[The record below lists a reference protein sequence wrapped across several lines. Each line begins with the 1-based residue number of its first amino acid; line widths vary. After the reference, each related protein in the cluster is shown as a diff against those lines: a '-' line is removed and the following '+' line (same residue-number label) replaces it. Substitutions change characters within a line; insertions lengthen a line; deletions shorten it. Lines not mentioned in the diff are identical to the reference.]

1 MNIKWLSL
9 LILLGC
15 SLTFAAPLPSE
26 KWVVDLNK
34 GSGSIEF
41 KAIGRP
47 SALRIH
53 GKGDKATGLFK
64 VNGLTLLGTAT
75 FMLDSLDTGIKLR
88 NEHMKKKYLE
98 TDRYPQAKF
107 TFTKALLSETLK
119 SVNGTVEKIP
129 FEGTIFIH
137 GVEKPISGIANIER
151 NENEISV
158 LATFGL
164 KVSDFNIAIPSFS
177 GITMAE
183 NVDVQVQLSSPF
195 TKIP

>member
-1 MNIKWLSL
+1 MNIKWLFL
-9 LILLGC
+9 LILLVS

-34 GSGSIEF
+34 GTGSIEF
-41 KAIGRP
+41 NAIGRP

-88 NEHMKKKYLE
+88 NKHMKKKYLE
-98 TDRYPQAKF
+98 TDQYPQAKF
-107 TFTKALLSETLK
+107 TFTKALLPETLK
-119 SVNGTVEKIP
+119 SGNGAVKKTP
-129 FEGTIFIH
+129 FEGILFIH
-137 GVEKPISGIANIER
+137 GVEKSISGIANIER
-151 NENEISV
+151 KENEISV
-158 LATFGL
+158 LAAFGL
-164 KVSDFNIAIPSFS
+164 KVSDFNIAIPSFA